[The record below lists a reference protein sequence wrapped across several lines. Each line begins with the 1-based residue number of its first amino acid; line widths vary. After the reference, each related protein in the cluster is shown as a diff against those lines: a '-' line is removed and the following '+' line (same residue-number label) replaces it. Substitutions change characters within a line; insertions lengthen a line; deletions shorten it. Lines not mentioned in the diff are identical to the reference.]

1 MEKIKTTFKENSPF
15 KMFLLSVL
23 AIGLSYGIYKGIIDN
38 YLAEVVKMN
47 EFDKG
52 LSEFFRET
60 PGLLLV
66 LILAALYTFSAEKLY
81 KIGSVIMLAG
91 MALHAI
97 VPPTKVMLIFAMFIY
112 SLGDHIQLGMKSTL
126 SLQYSRPG
134 HGGEALGYN
143 SSANQ
148 IGHLL
153 GYVIVG
159 VAFLF
164 FTKDQPFILFF
175 WISTVI
181 LLIGTVLSFKVNG
194 NTETDR
200 NKRRF
205 YFRKKYTKYYMLEV
219 FYGSRK
225 QVFLTFGPY
234 VLILFY
240 KASTSVVSILFAISA
255 IACFFMSP
263 VVGRIIDRVGYKIV
277 MIMDTVLLVVVCFFY
292 GFAHRIFPQNVA
304 FIICC
309 VNYVLDSVISLASMA
324 SSVYVQDIS
333 DSEDETRATL
343 STGISVNHMISV
355 LIALFGGWIWQKLG
369 MGTLFVISAILGLC
383 NSAYAATIKVA
394 PKENKA

>member
-159 VAFLF
+159 VAFL
-164 FTKDQPFILFF
+164 L
-175 WISTVI
+175 
-181 LLIGTVLSFKVNG
+181 
-194 NTETDR
+194 
-200 NKRRF
+200 
-205 YFRKKYTKYYMLEV
+205 
-219 FYGSRK
+219 
-225 QVFLTFGPY
+225 
-234 VLILFY
+234 
-240 KASTSVVSILFAISA
+240 SVVEVEEERDEDYLLDQ
-255 IACFFMSP
+255 
-263 VVGRIIDRVGYKIV
+263 VV
-277 MIMDTVLLVVVCFFY
+277 
-292 GFAHRIFPQNVA
+292 
-304 FIICC
+304 
-309 VNYVLDSVISLASMA
+309 
-324 SSVYVQDIS
+324 
-333 DSEDETRATL
+333 
-343 STGISVNHMISV
+343 
-355 LIALFGGWIWQKLG
+355 
-369 MGTLFVISAILGLC
+369 
-383 NSAYAATIKVA
+383 
-394 PKENKA
+394 